1 MENVFSYKWHSCC
14 ISNTSLYIFIVY
26 EENMKL
32 EKSNIMLKISLFV
45 SMYLALY
52 FKKYVGLNYQ
62 ISCLILPI
70 ILSYLYNEGKVALIL
85 STLLCLHSCFSL
97 NYNIYTSIIFFLLL
111 YLAYKKYSK
120 SNMSS
125 KFLINSSIVL
135 MLIYFVANLIISYN
149 DIVMLDEI
157 ISLIM
162 YSLII
167 YAINYG
173 INESKNIISL
183 HMNLKEFEK
192 EKNIKLNLFK
202 ITHEIKNPLTVING
216 YLSMFDVTDIEKSKR
231 YISILKNEVNRT
243 LNLLSDFME
252 FTKIKVVKK
261 ECNFND
267 LISDVKEVLIP
278 FFVKKNVSY
287 SFCVQNNIIVNM
299 DYNRIKQ
306 VIINVIKNA
315 VEACRESNGMVTT
328 TAFTEEDYLIIVVKD
343 NGIGMDKFVLDNILV
358 PFYTTKDNGTG
369 LGVSLSKEILEA
381 HGGTINYDSVKE
393 KYTTCKITIPL

>member
-1 MENVFSYKWHSCC
+1 MFLVINGIVVVFPILVY
-14 ISNTSLYIFIVY
+14 TFFIVY

-32 EKSNIMLKISLFV
+32 EKSNIMLKISLFI

-162 YSLII
+162 HSLII

-202 ITHEIKNPLTVING
+202 ITHEIKNPLTVVNG

-278 FFVKKNVSY
+278 FFVKKNVNY

>member
-1 MENVFSYKWHSCC
+1 MFLVINGIVVVFPILVY
-14 ISNTSLYIFIVY
+14 TFFIVY

-32 EKSNIMLKISLFV
+32 EKSNIMLKISLFI

-202 ITHEIKNPLTVING
+202 ITHEIKNPLTVVNG

-252 FTKIKVVKK
+252 FTKIKIVKK

-278 FFVKKNVSY
+278 FFIKKNVSY

>member
-1 MENVFSYKWHSCC
+1 MFLVINGIVVVFPILVY
-14 ISNTSLYIFIVY
+14 TFFIVY

-32 EKSNIMLKISLFV
+32 EKSNIMLKISLFI

-202 ITHEIKNPLTVING
+202 ITHEIKNPLTVVNG

>member
-1 MENVFSYKWHSCC
+1 MFLVINGIVVVFPILVY
-14 ISNTSLYIFIVY
+14 TFFIVY

-32 EKSNIMLKISLFV
+32 EKSNIMLKISLFI

-202 ITHEIKNPLTVING
+202 ITHEIKNPLTVVNG

-381 HGGTINYDSVKE
+381 HGGTINYDSIKE

>member
-1 MENVFSYKWHSCC
+1 MFLVINGIVVVFPILVY
-14 ISNTSLYIFIVY
+14 TFFIVY

-45 SMYLALY
+45 SMYLAIY

-85 STLLCLHSCFSL
+85 STILCLHSCFSL

-149 DIVMLDEI
+149 DIAMLDEI

-202 ITHEIKNPLTVING
+202 ITHEIKNPLTVVNG

>member
-1 MENVFSYKWHSCC
+1 MFLVINGIVVVFPILVY
-14 ISNTSLYIFIVY
+14 TFFIVY

-32 EKSNIMLKISLFV
+32 EKSNIMLKISLFI

-85 STLLCLHSCFSL
+85 STILCLHSCFSL
-97 NYNIYTSIIFFLLL
+97 TYNIYTSIIFFLLL

-202 ITHEIKNPLTVING
+202 ITHEIKNPLTVVNG

-328 TAFTEEDYLIIVVKD
+328 TAFTEEDYLILVVKD

-369 LGVSLSKEILEA
+369 LGVSLSKEILES

>member
-1 MENVFSYKWHSCC
+1 MFLVINGIVVVFPILVY
-14 ISNTSLYIFIVY
+14 TFFIVY

-70 ILSYLYNEGKVALIL
+70 ILSYLYNEGKVVLIL

-149 DIVMLDEI
+149 DFVMLDEI

>member
-1 MENVFSYKWHSCC
+1 MFLVINGIVVVFPILVY
-14 ISNTSLYIFIVY
+14 TFFIVY

-85 STLLCLHSCFSL
+85 STILCLHSCFSL

-111 YLAYKKYSK
+111 YIAYKKYSK
-120 SNMSS
+120 SNMSN

-202 ITHEIKNPLTVING
+202 ITHEIKNPLTVVNG

>member
-1 MENVFSYKWHSCC
+1 MFLVINGIVVVFPILVY
-14 ISNTSLYIFIVY
+14 TFFIVY

-70 ILSYLYNEGKVALIL
+70 ILSYLYNEGKIALIL
-85 STLLCLHSCFSL
+85 SAILCLHSCFSL
-97 NYNIYTSIIFFLLL
+97 NYNIYTSIIIFLLL

-216 YLSMFDVTDIEKSKR
+216 YLSMFDVNDIEKSKR

>member
-1 MENVFSYKWHSCC
+1 MFLVINGIVVVFPILVY
-14 ISNTSLYIFIVY
+14 TFFIVY

-32 EKSNIMLKISLFV
+32 EKSNIMLKISLFI

-111 YLAYKKYSK
+111 YIAYKKYSK

-267 LISDVKEVLIP
+267 LISDIKEVLIP

-381 HGGTINYDSVKE
+381 HGGTINYDSVKG

>member
-1 MENVFSYKWHSCC
+1 MFLVINGIVVVFPILVY
-14 ISNTSLYIFIVY
+14 TFFIVY

-85 STLLCLHSCFSL
+85 STILCLHSCFSL

-202 ITHEIKNPLTVING
+202 ITHEIKNPLTVVNG

>member
-1 MENVFSYKWHSCC
+1 MFLVINGIVVVFPILVY
-14 ISNTSLYIFIVY
+14 TFFIVY

-85 STLLCLHSCFSL
+85 STILCLHSCFSL

-149 DIVMLDEI
+149 DFVMLDEI

-216 YLSMFDVTDIEKSKR
+216 YLSMFDVTDTEKSKR
-231 YISILKNEVNRT
+231 YITILKNEVNRT

-252 FTKIKVVKK
+252 FTKIKVVKN

>member
-1 MENVFSYKWHSCC
+1 MFLVINGTVVVFPILVY
-14 ISNTSLYIFIVY
+14 TFFIVY

-32 EKSNIMLKISLFV
+32 EKSNIMLKISLFI

-202 ITHEIKNPLTVING
+202 ITHEIKNPLTVVNG

>member
-1 MENVFSYKWHSCC
+1 MFLVINGIVVVFPILVY
-14 ISNTSLYIFIVY
+14 TFFIVY

-32 EKSNIMLKISLFV
+32 EKSNIMLKISLFI

-202 ITHEIKNPLTVING
+202 ITHEIKNPLTVVNG

-278 FFVKKNVSY
+278 FFVKKNVNY

-306 VIINVIKNA
+306 VIINVIKNT

>member
-1 MENVFSYKWHSCC
+1 MFLVINGIVVVFPILVY
-14 ISNTSLYIFIVY
+14 TFFIVY

-32 EKSNIMLKISLFV
+32 EKSNIMLKISLFI

-149 DIVMLDEI
+149 DIVMLDET

-162 YSLII
+162 FPLII

-202 ITHEIKNPLTVING
+202 ITHEIKNPLTVVNG

>member
-1 MENVFSYKWHSCC
+1 MFLVINGIVVVFPILVY
-14 ISNTSLYIFIVY
+14 TFFIVY

-32 EKSNIMLKISLFV
+32 EKSNIMLKISLFI

-52 FKKYVGLNYQ
+52 FKKYVSLNYQ

-202 ITHEIKNPLTVING
+202 ITHEIKNPLTVVNG

-393 KYTTCKITIPL
+393 KYTTCKITIPI

>member
-1 MENVFSYKWHSCC
+1 MFLVINGIVVVFPILVY
-14 ISNTSLYIFIVY
+14 TFFIVY

-32 EKSNIMLKISLFV
+32 EKSNIMLKISLFI

-111 YLAYKKYSK
+111 YIAYKKYSK

-202 ITHEIKNPLTVING
+202 ITHEIKNPLTVVNG

>member
-1 MENVFSYKWHSCC
+1 MFLVINGIVVVFPILVY
-14 ISNTSLYIFIVY
+14 TFFIVY

-32 EKSNIMLKISLFV
+32 EKSNIMLKISLFI

-135 MLIYFVANLIISYN
+135 MLIYFIANLIISYN
-149 DIVMLDEI
+149 DIVILDEI
-157 ISLIM
+157 ISLMM

-202 ITHEIKNPLTVING
+202 ITHEIKNPLTVVNG

-278 FFVKKNVSY
+278 FFVKKNVNY

>member
-1 MENVFSYKWHSCC
+1 MFLVINGIVVVFPILVY
-14 ISNTSLYIFIVY
+14 TFFIVY

-85 STLLCLHSCFSL
+85 STILCLHSCFSL

-135 MLIYFVANLIISYN
+135 MLIYFTTNLIISYN

-202 ITHEIKNPLTVING
+202 ITHEIKNPLTVVNG

-278 FFVKKNVSY
+278 FFVKKNVNY

>member
-1 MENVFSYKWHSCC
+1 MFLVINGIVVVFPILVY
-14 ISNTSLYIFIVY
+14 TFFIVY

-85 STLLCLHSCFSL
+85 STLLCLHSCLSL

-278 FFVKKNVSY
+278 FFVKKNVNY

>member
-1 MENVFSYKWHSCC
+1 MFLVINGIVVVFPILVY
-14 ISNTSLYIFIVY
+14 TFFIVY

-32 EKSNIMLKISLFV
+32 EKSNIMLKISLFI

-202 ITHEIKNPLTVING
+202 ITHEIKNPLTVVNG

-381 HGGTINYDSVKE
+381 LGGTINYDSVKE

>member
-1 MENVFSYKWHSCC
+1 MFLVINGIVVIFPILVY
-14 ISNTSLYIFIVY
+14 TFFIVY

-32 EKSNIMLKISLFV
+32 EKSNIMLKISLFI

-202 ITHEIKNPLTVING
+202 ITHEIKNPLTVVNG

-278 FFVKKNVSY
+278 FFAKKNVSY

-381 HGGTINYDSVKE
+381 HSGTINYDSVKE

>member
-1 MENVFSYKWHSCC
+1 MFLVINGIVVVFPILVY
-14 ISNTSLYIFIVY
+14 TFFIVY

-32 EKSNIMLKISLFV
+32 EKSNIMLKISLFI

-202 ITHEIKNPLTVING
+202 ITHEIKNPLTVVNG

-278 FFVKKNVSY
+278 FFVKKNVNY

>member
-1 MENVFSYKWHSCC
+1 MFLVINGIVVVFPILVY
-14 ISNTSLYIFIVY
+14 TFFIVY

-32 EKSNIMLKISLFV
+32 EKSNIMLKISLFI

-70 ILSYLYNEGKVALIL
+70 ILGYLYNEGKVALIL

-149 DIVMLDEI
+149 DIVMLDET

-202 ITHEIKNPLTVING
+202 ITHEIKNPLTVVNG

-278 FFVKKNVSY
+278 FFVKKNVNY

>member
-1 MENVFSYKWHSCC
+1 MFLVINGIVVVFPILVY
-14 ISNTSLYIFIVY
+14 TFFIVY

-32 EKSNIMLKISLFV
+32 EKSNIMLKISLFI

-202 ITHEIKNPLTVING
+202 ITHEIKNPLTVVNG

-252 FTKIKVVKK
+252 FTKIKIVKK

-328 TAFTEEDYLIIVVKD
+328 TAFTEDDYLIIVVKD

>member
-1 MENVFSYKWHSCC
+1 MFLVINGIVVVFPILVY
-14 ISNTSLYIFIVY
+14 TFFIVY

-32 EKSNIMLKISLFV
+32 EKSNIMLKISLFI

-85 STLLCLHSCFSL
+85 STILCLHSCFSL
-97 NYNIYTSIIFFLLL
+97 TYNIYTSIIFFLLL

-162 YSLII
+162 YYLII

-202 ITHEIKNPLTVING
+202 ITHEIKNPLTVVNG

-369 LGVSLSKEILEA
+369 LGVSLSKEILES

>member
-1 MENVFSYKWHSCC
+1 MFLVINGIVVVFPILVY
-14 ISNTSLYIFIVY
+14 TFFIVY

-45 SMYLALY
+45 SMYLAIY

-85 STLLCLHSCFSL
+85 STILCLHSCFSL

-149 DIVMLDEI
+149 DIVMLDET

-216 YLSMFDVTDIEKSKR
+216 YLSMFDVTNIEKSKR

>member
-1 MENVFSYKWHSCC
+1 MFLVINGIVVVFPILVY
-14 ISNTSLYIFIVY
+14 TFFIVY
-26 EENMKL
+26 EKNMKL
-32 EKSNIMLKISLFV
+32 EKSNIMLKISLFI

-70 ILSYLYNEGKVALIL
+70 ILSYLYNKGKVALIL
-85 STLLCLHSCFSL
+85 SILLCLHSCFSL

-162 YSLII
+162 FPLII

>member
-1 MENVFSYKWHSCC
+1 MFLVINGIVVVFPILVY
-14 ISNTSLYIFIVY
+14 TFFIVY
-26 EENMKL
+26 EKNMKL
-32 EKSNIMLKISLFV
+32 EKSNIMLKISLFI

-85 STLLCLHSCFSL
+85 SILLCLHSCFSL

-162 YSLII
+162 FPLII

-202 ITHEIKNPLTVING
+202 ITHEIKNPLTVVNG

-278 FFVKKNVSY
+278 FFVKKNVNY

-381 HGGTINYDSVKE
+381 HGGTINYDSIKE

>member
-1 MENVFSYKWHSCC
+1 MFLVINGIVVVFPILVY
-14 ISNTSLYIFIVY
+14 TFFIVY

-32 EKSNIMLKISLFV
+32 EKSNIMLKISLFI

-52 FKKYVGLNYQ
+52 FKKYVSLNYQ

-202 ITHEIKNPLTVING
+202 ITHEIKNPLTVVNG

-252 FTKIKVVKK
+252 FTKIKVIKK

>member
-1 MENVFSYKWHSCC
+1 MFLVINGIVVVFPILVY
-14 ISNTSLYIFIVY
+14 TFFIVY

-32 EKSNIMLKISLFV
+32 EKSNIMLKISLFI

-111 YLAYKKYSK
+111 YIAYKKYSK
-120 SNMSS
+120 SNMSN
-125 KFLINSSIVL
+125 KFLINLSIVL

-202 ITHEIKNPLTVING
+202 ITHEIKNPLTVVNG

-278 FFVKKNVSY
+278 FFVKKNVNY

>member
-1 MENVFSYKWHSCC
+1 MFLVINGIVVVFPILVY
-14 ISNTSLYIFIVY
+14 TFFIVY

-32 EKSNIMLKISLFV
+32 EKSNIMLKISLFI

-111 YLAYKKYSK
+111 YIAYKKYSK
-120 SNMSS
+120 SNMSN
-125 KFLINSSIVL
+125 KFLINLSIVL

>member
-1 MENVFSYKWHSCC
+1 MFLVINGIVVVFPILVY
-14 ISNTSLYIFIVY
+14 TFFIVY

-202 ITHEIKNPLTVING
+202 ITHEIKNPLTVVNG

-231 YISILKNEVNRT
+231 YITILKNEVNRT

-252 FTKIKVVKK
+252 FTKIKVVKN

-287 SFCVQNNIIVNM
+287 SFSVQNNIIVNM

-306 VIINVIKNA
+306 VIINIIKNA

-328 TAFTEEDYLIIVVKD
+328 TAFTEEDYLIIFVKD

>member
-1 MENVFSYKWHSCC
+1 MFLVINGIVVVFPILVY
-14 ISNTSLYIFIVY
+14 TFFIVY

-32 EKSNIMLKISLFV
+32 EKSNIMLKISLFI

-111 YLAYKKYSK
+111 YIAYKKYSK

-125 KFLINSSIVL
+125 KFLINSSIFL
-135 MLIYFVANLIISYN
+135 MLIYFVVNLIISYN

-202 ITHEIKNPLTVING
+202 ITHEIKNPLTVVNG

-278 FFVKKNVSY
+278 FFVKKNVNY

>member
-1 MENVFSYKWHSCC
+1 MFLVINGIVVVFPILVY
-14 ISNTSLYIFIVY
+14 TFFIVY

-32 EKSNIMLKISLFV
+32 EKSNIMLKISLFI

-85 STLLCLHSCFSL
+85 STILCLHSCFSL
-97 NYNIYTSIIFFLLL
+97 TYNIYTSIIFFLLL

-167 YAINYG
+167 YATNYG

-202 ITHEIKNPLTVING
+202 ITHEIKNPLTVVNG

-243 LNLLSDFME
+243 LKLLSDFME

-369 LGVSLSKEILEA
+369 LGVSLSKEILES

>member
-1 MENVFSYKWHSCC
+1 MFLVINGIVVVFPILVY
-14 ISNTSLYIFIVY
+14 TFFIVY

-32 EKSNIMLKISLFV
+32 EKSNIMLKISLFI

-135 MLIYFVANLIISYN
+135 ILIYFVANLIISYN

-202 ITHEIKNPLTVING
+202 ITHEIKNPLTVVNG

>member
-1 MENVFSYKWHSCC
+1 MFLVINGIVVVFPILVY
-14 ISNTSLYIFIVY
+14 TFFIVY

-202 ITHEIKNPLTVING
+202 ITHEIKNPLTVVNG

-252 FTKIKVVKK
+252 FTKIKIVKK

-278 FFVKKNVSY
+278 FFIKKNVSY

-393 KYTTCKITIPL
+393 KYTTCKITISL

>member
-1 MENVFSYKWHSCC
+1 MFLVINGIVVVFPILVY
-14 ISNTSLYIFIVY
+14 TFFIVY

-111 YLAYKKYSK
+111 YLSYKKYSK

>member
-1 MENVFSYKWHSCC
+1 MFLVINGIVVVFPILVY
-14 ISNTSLYIFIVY
+14 TFFIVY

-32 EKSNIMLKISLFV
+32 EKSNIMLKISLFI

-202 ITHEIKNPLTVING
+202 ITHEIKNPLTVVNG

-252 FTKIKVVKK
+252 LTKIKVVKK

>member
-1 MENVFSYKWHSCC
+1 MFLVINGIVVVFPILVY
-14 ISNTSLYIFIVY
+14 TFFIVY

-32 EKSNIMLKISLFV
+32 EKSNIMLKISLFI

-85 STLLCLHSCFSL
+85 STILCLHSCFSL

-135 MLIYFVANLIISYN
+135 MLIYFITNLIISYN

-252 FTKIKVVKK
+252 FTIIKIVKK